1 MSAVASAGVA
11 AHAPAH
17 RGPITVSVMLATIMQ
32 ALDTT
37 IANVALPHMQGSLGA
52 TYDQISW
59 VLTSYIVAAAIV
71 MPLTGFLSAR
81 FGRKRVFMASIV
93 GFTITSMLCGAAMNL
108 TQIVLFR
115 LLQGVFGASLV
126 PLSQAVLLDTYPRER
141 HGPAMALWGLGVMV
155 GPILGPTL
163 GGWLTEYYDWR
174 WVFYINLPFG
184 LLAWFGLGLYV
195 RETEIDATRRFDL
208 MGFAMLSLGIGALQ
222 MMLDRGGTLDWFAST
237 EIVVEAMLAG
247 LGLYLFVAHIFTH
260 EHPFIEPALFRDRN
274 FSVGLLFIFVVG
286 MILLTTMTLLPPF
299 LQGLL
304 GYPVVDVGLLLAPR
318 GIGTMISRFV
328 VGRLSGRVDARLQL
342 VLGLLL
348 ASFSQWEMT
357 QFDLDI
363 TGWDVVRTGI
373 VQGLGLGFLFVP
385 LSTIA
390 FSTLAPRLRTEGTAL
405 FSLVRNIG
413 MSIGVSVVI
422 TKLSSNVQA
431 NHAGLAQFI
440 EPFSFA
446 LRQAA
451 ASGAVDPGTPLG
463 LSLLDA
469 EVTRQAATLAYLQDF
484 RMMTWVTLAA
494 LPLVLLLR
502 GRPAARPAA

>member
-1 MSAVASAGVA
+1 
-11 AHAPAH
+11 
-17 RGPITVSVMLATIMQ
+17 MLFF
-32 ALDTT
+32 
-37 IANVALPHMQGSLGA
+37 
-52 TYDQISW
+52 
-59 VLTSYIVAAAIV
+59 
-71 MPLTGFLSAR
+71 TGFLSAR

-195 RETEIDATRRFDL
+195 RETDIDANRRFDL

-299 LQGLL
+299 LQGML

-318 GIGTMISRFV
+318 GIGTMISMFV

-342 VLGLLL
+342 VVGLLL
-348 ASFSQWEMT
+348 AAFSQWEMT

-502 GRPAARPAA
+502 TRSASRPAA